1 MISETGE
8 RLYQEREKRV
18 TDAIALRKP
27 DRLPI
32 IVRFHFFPG
41 TYAGMTAEELMY
53 DPEKTAES
61 YWKVIRDFEPDMI
74 QNPFGRF
81 LGPLLDALDCRQAR
95 WPGRNLPAHLPYQFV
110 EQEYMKA
117 EEYDALLSDPSDFI
131 VRRLWPRI
139 FGALKGL
146 ERLPPLHS
154 VTSYSV
160 GMLTAFGSPEAAQ
173 ALDALGC

>member
-1 MISETGE
+1 MNETGE

-18 TDAIALRKP
+18 SDAIALRKP

-81 LGPLLDALDCRQAR
+81 LGPC
-95 WPGRNLPAHLPYQFV
+95 
-110 EQEYMKA
+110 
-117 EEYDALLSDPSDFI
+117 S
-131 VRRLWPRI
+131 
-139 FGALKGL
+139 
-146 ERLPPLHS
+146 
-154 VTSYSV
+154 TS
-160 GMLTAFGSPEAAQ
+160 LTAGRPDGRVEISLPTFRTS
-173 ALDALGC
+173 LSNRNI